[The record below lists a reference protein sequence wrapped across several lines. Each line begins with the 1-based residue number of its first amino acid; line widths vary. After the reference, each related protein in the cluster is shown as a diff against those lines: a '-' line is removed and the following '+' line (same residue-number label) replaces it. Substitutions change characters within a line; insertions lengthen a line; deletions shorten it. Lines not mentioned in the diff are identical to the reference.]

1 MTRGGERPEGRR
13 RKRGGRAG
21 AGLNVPN
28 ARPDRSQMCIVE
40 DFLAT
45 PSWAVTSHALG
56 APRLPFRPRS
66 PASPPPQ
73 PALPPPPLSS
83 QTRCSVFLGLSTFF
97 GELYLSGALLRPG
110 APSPR
115 EAASAGRGAASAAF
129 AAWAKDARAAFERVC
144 VAELWND
151 AGADAGAEP
160 DGAALPSALE
170 SPPLAAHAAL
180 LLLARAA
187 GAGSPEAAPVEAA
200 LSASL
205 RCASAPP
212 ALLRALCA
220 RDAKT
225 PDLRYALLRALA
237 AACQRVAEAQRRR
250 ADGEEGGEG
259 DGEGEAAAEDASL
272 ERFATRGDPRR
283 GVKRKAASAEAAP
296 FALPPSLRPPAG
308 SRLCSDAD
316 FACNA
321 FDALRAL
328 SVAALA
334 PGADRQAAQ
343 QAAKLTEA
351 AGAVGAAGAPAKARW
366 ADPAASRRA
375 LGEAWLAFLH
385 LRLPSTLLEPVLTAL
400 PELGIPAIN
409 EPLRLADLL
418 TARLDGGGLPAA
430 LALHAIFLL
439 VTRHGLEYPRFYER
453 LYTLLD
459 ARTVRFRHRA
469 RLLSLTDAFLASPMV
484 PAATAAAFAK
494 RFARLAL
501 QAEPPVAAVCVAFVH
516 NLVRRHPALE
526 QLLHREGGVDGD
538 AAAAPSDAAE
548 GPSAAALPAVYSGV
562 DPYDP
567 GERDPMRSRALESS
581 LWEVAV
587 LRRHDCPAVAL
598 AAESLDEDLT
608 DRRKTAE
615 VDVGA
620 LVAISTA
627 AMVDRE
633 LARKIKQ
640 APLRFH
646 RDPPESLL
654 GSAPAVDFAGWQDA

>member
-1 MTRGGERPEGRR
+1 M
-13 RKRGGRAG
+13 
-21 AGLNVPN
+21 
-28 ARPDRSQMCIVE
+28 
-40 DFLAT
+40 
-45 PSWAVTSHALG
+45 
-56 APRLPFRPRS
+56 
-66 PASPPPQ
+66 
-73 PALPPPPLSS
+73 
-83 QTRCSVFLGLSTFF
+83 QTRCSVFLGLSSFF
-97 GELYLSGALLRPG
+97 GELYLSGALVRPG
-110 APSPR
+110 AQDSAP
-115 EAASAGRGAASAAF
+115 ASRGAASAAF
-129 AAWAKDARAAFERVC
+129 ATWAKDARAAFERVC
-144 VAELWND
+144 VAELWGGSGEGCD
-151 AGADAGAEP
+151 GAE
-160 DGAALPSALE
+160 DGKGEAALPSALE

-187 GAGSPEAAPVEAA
+187 GGAGSPEAAPVEAA

-205 RCASAPP
+205 RCATAPP

-220 RDAKT
+220 RDAKAA
-225 PDLRYALLRALA
+225 DLRYALLRALA
-237 AACQRVAEAQRRR
+237 AACLRVAEAQRRR
-250 ADGEEGGEG
+250 REEAGTDG
-259 DGEGEAAAEDASL
+259 AEDEGL
-272 ERFATRGDPRR
+272 ERHGATGGTED
-283 GVKRKAASAEAAP
+283 GKRKAASVGAKRKASSVATPAEAAP

-308 SRLCSDAD
+308 ARLCSDAD

-328 SVAALA
+328 SLAALA
-334 PGADRQAAQ
+334 PGAAQEAQERQAAALAAEAAATRQ
-343 QAAKLTEA
+343 GGRAAKP
-351 AGAVGAAGAPAKARW
+351 VKARW
-366 ADPAASRRA
+366 TDAAASRRA
-375 LGEAWLAFLH
+375 LGEAWLALLH

-400 PELGIPAIN
+400 PELGLPAIG

-430 LALHAIFLL
+430 LALHALFVL

-459 ARTVRFRHRA
+459 ARTIRFRHRA

-484 PAATAAAFAK
+484 PATTAAAFAK

-501 QAEPPVAAVCVAFVH
+501 HAEPPVAAVCVAFVH
-516 NLVRRHPALE
+516 NLVRRHPALV
-526 QLLHREGGVDGD
+526 QLLHRDNQSPDEDGAGVD
-538 AAAAPSDAAE
+538 A
-548 GPSAAALPAVYSGV
+548 PSAAGSGSVYAGV

-567 GERDPMRSRALESS
+567 SERDPTRSRALESS

-633 LARKIKQ
+633 LSRKIKQ

-654 GSAPAVDFAGWQDA
+654 GSAQAVDFAGWQDA